1 MINSRI
7 PLIFA
12 GLRKHYLIMAKIAD
26 IDLGSFPLLLAP
38 MEDVS
43 DPPFRAL
50 CKQHGADLMFT
61 EFISVEGLI
70 RDATKS
76 LQKLDIYDYERPI
89 GVQIFG
95 AEYDSMMKAAEIV
108 EAAQPE
114 ILDINYGCPV
124 QKVVCKMAGAGI
136 LRDINKMVSL
146 TKAVVDSTKL
156 PVTVKTRLGWDSST
170 IFIEEVAE
178 RLQDIGIKGLSI
190 HARTRQQ
197 MYKGESDW
205 SWIAKVKNNPRI
217 HIPIFGNGDI
227 DSPQKAKIYRERYG
241 VDGIMIGR
249 ASIGYPWIFREIKHY
264 FATGEILAPPT
275 IEERVQAVR
284 QHLQHSIDWKGEKL
298 GVVEMRRHYTNYF
311 RGLPSIKEFRSTLVT
326 EETPSVL
333 FEVLDRIQEHY
344 SDVVFEAVVP
354 A

>member
-1 MINSRI
+1 
-7 PLIFA
+7 
-12 GLRKHYLIMAKIAD
+12 MAKIAD

-136 LRDINKMVSL
+136 LRDVNKMVSL

-311 RGLPSIKEFRSTLVT
+311 RGLPNIKEFRSTLVT

-344 SDVVFEAVVP
+344 CDVVFEAVVP